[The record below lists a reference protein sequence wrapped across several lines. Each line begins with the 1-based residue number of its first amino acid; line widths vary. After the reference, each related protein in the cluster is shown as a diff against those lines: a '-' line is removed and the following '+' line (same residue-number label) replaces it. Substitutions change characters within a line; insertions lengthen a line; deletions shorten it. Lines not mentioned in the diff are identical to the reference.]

1 VALEVRLQVIHP
13 YHGPDGELL
22 YEPGQ
27 QFPQDADLP
36 EDLRTAPV
44 IAEAQE
50 APGDDATA
58 ADVGAA
64 PGPKRRP
71 AAKDKDAG

>member
-1 VALEVRLQVIHP
+1 MALEVRLQVIHP
-13 YHGPDGELL
+13 YHGPGGELL

-44 IAEAQE
+44 VVE
-50 APGDDATA
+50 APDE
-58 ADVGAA
+58 
-64 PGPKRRP
+64 P
-71 AAKDKDAG
+71 AAKAKPAKGAKDPVP

>member
-1 VALEVRLQVIHP
+1 MALEVRLQVIHP
-13 YHGPDGELL
+13 YHGPGGELL

-44 IAEAQE
+44 IAEAAE
-50 APGDDATA
+50 AP
-58 ADVGAA
+58 A
-64 PGPKRRP
+64 PEAKAPAK
-71 AAKDKDAG
+71 AAKASVP